1 MSTTHA
7 TRWSAGFRRGP
18 ITAAAVIAGLVIAG
32 GFAAGDV
39 QAQERTRINKV
50 IEAIE
55 QGRAAVANQDW
66 RFVDM
71 EHSPFSAAGI
81 VEAFA
86 EADQDRDDMGRMRL
100 TPMVRIPQEGD
111 EDFKWAVKQVL
122 DLGGLGVI
130 VPHVDTG
137 EEAVRLVQAA
147 RYPPA
152 RDDAQPEP
160 RGERGWGPGRAVRL
174 WGLDTAEYHA
184 RADVWPLDPDGELF
198 VVAMVESAEA
208 VGNIDDILAAPISAI
223 MVVPGDMSID
233 LGLGPA
239 PGPGEPSGSGRDVR
253 QGPRGVQGTGS
264 GDLRLRG
271 RRREAAAA
279 DRRGL
284 GIHPAARRI
293 ARRTRQVA
301 ARASAP
307 AATSLPA
314 PRRRPPAYFASG
326 CGRTWNLTAFCSVPG
341 PPSRCHAA

>member
-7 TRWSAGFRRGP
+7 TLDASPLRARL
-18 ITAAAVIAGLVIAG
+18 IAGSTLAALAL
-32 GFAAGDV
+32 AAGVAVSDA

-55 QGRAAVANQDW
+55 QGRPAIANQDW

-71 EHSPFSAAGI
+71 EHSPFSAGGI
-81 VEAFA
+81 VDAFA
-86 EADQDRDDMGRMRL
+86 EADQDRDEQGRMRL

-137 EEAVRLVQAA
+137 DEAVRLVQAA

-160 RGERGWGPGRAVRL
+160 RGERGWGPGRATRL
-174 WGLDTAEYHA
+174 WGVDTAEYHA

-208 VGNIDDILAAPISAI
+208 VENIQDILAAPVSAI

-239 PGPGEPSGSGRDVR
+239 PGPENHPEVDAMFQRV
-253 QGPRGVQGTGS
+253 
-264 GDLRLRG
+264 L
-271 RRREAAAA
+271 EACQAQ
-279 DRRGL
+279 DRV
-284 GIHPAARRI
+284 IC
-293 ARRTRQVA
+293 
-301 ARASAP
+301 
-307 AATSLPA
+307 
-314 PRRRPPAYFASG
+314 G
-326 CGRTWNLTAFCSVPG
+326 CGDGAVRLQQRIDEGWQFILPLG
-341 PPSRCHAA
+341 G

>member
-1 MSTTHA
+1 MHA
-7 TRWSAGFRRGP
+7 THTARRRSTRSRP
-18 ITAAAVIAGLVIAG
+18 ARLTIAPMAALAITAGLAVPDAR
-32 GFAAGDV
+32 
-39 QAQERTRINKV
+39 AQERTRINKV

-55 QGRAAVANQDW
+55 QGRPAIANQDW

-86 EADQDRDDMGRMRL
+86 EADQDRDEQGRMRL

-137 EEAVRLVQAA
+137 AEAVRLVQAA
-147 RYPPA
+147 RYPPM

-160 RGERGWGPGRAVRL
+160 RGERGWGPGRATRL
-174 WGLDTAEYHA
+174 WGVDTAEYHA

-208 VGNIDDILAAPISAI
+208 VANIQDILAAPVSAI

-239 PGPGEPSGSGRDVR
+239 PGPENHPEVDAMYDKV
-253 QGPRGVQGTGS
+253 
-264 GDLRLRG
+264 L
-271 RRREAAAA
+271 EACKAQ
-279 DRRGL
+279 DRV
-284 GIHPAARRI
+284 IC
-293 ARRTRQVA
+293 
-301 ARASAP
+301 
-307 AATSLPA
+307 
-314 PRRRPPAYFASG
+314 G
-326 CGRTWNLTAFCSVPG
+326 CGDGAVRLQQRIDEGWQFILPLG
-341 PPSRCHAA
+341 G

>member
-7 TRWSAGFRRGP
+7 TLDASPLRARL
-18 ITAAAVIAGLVIAG
+18 IAGSTLAALAL
-32 GFAAGDV
+32 AAGVAVSDA

-55 QGRAAVANQDW
+55 QGRPAIANQDW

-71 EHSPFSAAGI
+71 EHSPFSAGGI
-81 VEAFA
+81 VDAFA
-86 EADQDRDDMGRMRL
+86 EADQDRDEQGRMRL

-137 EEAVRLVQAA
+137 DEAVRLVQAA

-152 RDDAQPEP
+152 RDDAQPDP
-160 RGERGWGPGRAVRL
+160 RGERGWGPGRATRL
-174 WGLDTAEYHA
+174 WGVDTAEYHA

-208 VGNIDDILAAPISAI
+208 VENIQDILAAPVSAI

-239 PGPGEPSGSGRDVR
+239 PGPENHPEVDAMFQRV
-253 QGPRGVQGTGS
+253 
-264 GDLRLRG
+264 L
-271 RRREAAAA
+271 EACQAQ
-279 DRRGL
+279 DRV
-284 GIHPAARRI
+284 IC
-293 ARRTRQVA
+293 
-301 ARASAP
+301 
-307 AATSLPA
+307 
-314 PRRRPPAYFASG
+314 G
-326 CGRTWNLTAFCSVPG
+326 CGDGAVRLQQRIDEGWQFILPLG
-341 PPSRCHAA
+341 G